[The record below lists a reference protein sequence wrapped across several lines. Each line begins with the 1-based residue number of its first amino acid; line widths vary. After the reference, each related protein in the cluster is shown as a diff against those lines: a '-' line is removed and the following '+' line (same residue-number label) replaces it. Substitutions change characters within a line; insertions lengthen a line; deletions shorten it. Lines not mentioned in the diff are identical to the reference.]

1 MAPYII
7 TTTGMAGAGTDTDTN
22 VDGPA
27 ETFSTTKTIVARA
40 STNTAG
46 TVGGQGTI
54 DPSHINMQ
62 GLLALFAILGAV
74 FVLAT
79 IWFFFWAKNGGCVW
93 RKGDWEDYKSTVLR
107 RKGPDGRTLSNAT
120 ASTDLGGGT
129 IRGYD
134 DDDGDGL
141 TYTDMTETNTEYT
154 NEKESVARGNR
165 RDKRKDKKRQQ
176 QDGDNNKSK
185 KNFKET
191 AKEKLL
197 RRTKAE
203 KWEGE
208 ADDDMRAYRQEK
220 PARVGGLNREAE
232 GTYYGTEYTPSSP
245 PTAYTESEMYQESPE
260 NDRRQQ
266 QHHRRDTRNVSGF
279 SFTAG
284 SEDVISQ
291 ATEEHLIRDPAQTR
305 HEARRQRRDREE
317 RRSRQNSPRKQ
328 QPPANRSSMPGGYTE
343 PLDFSSRGTNSEYQ
357 YSTVETEDDL
367 GTRSYHHPIPG
378 LSKGYR
384 RDREGRV
391 GGRHRRDSLSD
402 SD

>member
-1 MAPYII
+1 MPPYIVPESS
-7 TTTGMAGAGTDTDTN
+7 
-22 VDGPA
+22 VDDVVSDG
-27 ETFSTTKTIVARA
+27 TKTLVARA
-40 STNTAG
+40 STQTAV
-46 TVGGQGTI
+46 VGGKGTI
-54 DPSHINMQ
+54 NPDHINMQ
-62 GLLALFAILGAV
+62 GMLALFAILGAA
-74 FVLAT
+74 FVMAT
-79 IWFFFWAKNGGCVW
+79 IWFFFWARNGGCVF

-120 ASTDLGGGT
+120 TSTNLGGGT
-129 IRGYD
+129 VRGYD
-134 DDDGDGL
+134 DDGL
-141 TYTDMTETNTEYT
+141 TYTDMTETATEIT
-154 NEKESVARGNR
+154 DEKSMARGG
-165 RDKRKDKKRQQ
+165 RKK
-176 QDGDNNKSK
+176 NK

-245 PTAYTESEMYQESPE
+245 PTAYTESEVYHAPSPE
-260 NDRRQQ
+260 EDRR
-266 QHHRRDTRNVSGF
+266 RRDTRNVSGF

-291 ATEEHLIRDPAQTR
+291 ATEEHLIRGPAQTR
-305 HEARRQRRDREE
+305 RDTRRQRREREE
-317 RRSRQNSPRKQ
+317 RHSRQNSPRKQ
-328 QPPANRSSMPGGYTE
+328 QPSNNRTSVPGGYTE

-357 YSTVETEDDL
+357 YSTVDTEDDL

-384 RDREGRV
+384 RDRDG
-391 GGRHRRDSLSD
+391 GGRRRRDSLSD
-402 SD
+402 SE

>member
-1 MAPYII
+1 MPPYVVPE
-7 TTTGMAGAGTDTDTN
+7 AS
-22 VDGPA
+22 VDEGLVPVG
-27 ETFSTTKTIVARA
+27 TKTFLARA
-40 STNTAG
+40 STQTAV
-46 TVGGQGTI
+46 VGGKGTI

-62 GLLALFAILGAV
+62 GLLALFALLGAA
-74 FVLAT
+74 FVMAT
-79 IWFFFWAKNGGCVW
+79 IWFFFWAKNGGCVF

-120 ASTDLGGGT
+120 ASTNLGGGT
-129 IRGYD
+129 VRGYD
-134 DDDGDGL
+134 DDGL
-141 TYTDMTETNTEYT
+141 TYTDMTETATEIT
-154 NEKESVARGNR
+154 DEKSVARGG
-165 RDKRKDKKRQQ
+165 RKK
-176 QDGDNNKSK
+176 NK

-208 ADDDMRAYRQEK
+208 ADEDMRAYRQEK

-245 PTAYTESEMYQESPE
+245 PTAYTESEVYHAAAPDE
-260 NDRRQQ
+260 DRRRS
-266 QHHRRDTRNVSGF
+266 RRGETRNVSGF

-291 ATEEHLIRDPAQTR
+291 ATEEHLIRDPTQTR
-305 HEARRQRRDREE
+305 RDTRRQRREREE
-317 RRSRQNSPRKQ
+317 RRSRQSSPRKQ
-328 QPPANRSSMPGGYTE
+328 QASTNNNRTSMPGGYTE
-343 PLDFSSRGTNSEYQ
+343 PLDFASRGTNSEYQ

-384 RDREGRV
+384 RDRDG
-391 GGRHRRDSLSD
+391 GGRRRRDSLSD
-402 SD
+402 SE